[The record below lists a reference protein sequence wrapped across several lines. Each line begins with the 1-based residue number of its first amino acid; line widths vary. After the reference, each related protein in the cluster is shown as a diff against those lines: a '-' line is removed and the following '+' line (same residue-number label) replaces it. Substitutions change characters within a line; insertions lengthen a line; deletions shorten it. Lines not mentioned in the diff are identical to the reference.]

1 MRNSSRTV
9 QTGPVDELGKPGAS
23 QVDMEG
29 SLGDGRK
36 PNQLHHQ
43 SHLRCSSHARER
55 KPVVWRVVFVL
66 ELTVPWEASVGE
78 AYELKRLKCAEI
90 AAEAEQ
96 RGWRTQVLP
105 IEVGCRGFAAAST
118 TKLLKAMGARG
129 QAFRRAVKSGT
140 PGTPDVAVEP
150 SGGVVGLSTKHQ

>member
-1 MRNSSRTV
+1 M
-9 QTGPVDELGKPGAS
+9 
-23 QVDMEG
+23 
-29 SLGDGRK
+29 
-36 PNQLHHQ
+36 
-43 SHLRCSSHARER
+43 
-55 KPVVWRVVFVL
+55 FIL
-66 ELTVPWEASVGE
+66 ELTVPWETSVGE

-105 IEVGCRGFAAAST
+105 IEVGCRGFVAAST

-150 SGGVVGLSTKHQ
+150 SGVCRGPINETPMKGGAHLKTPVKHVHTPPLAPDPPLNTKC